1 MITGEMLHKS
11 FVRAV
16 NGYDVRWADLGEPYK
31 ALYTAMAGC
40 LNTFIIDDGAAE
52 RDALRSQI
60 SQLQANINSLGDTIL
75 RIEQE
80 RDAFQQLALKDT
92 HHAT

>member
-1 MITGEMLHKS
+1 MLTGEMLHAAL
-11 FVRAV
+11 VRAV
-16 NGYDVRWADLGEPYK
+16 PGYEVRWADLSTSEK

-40 LNTFIIDDGAAE
+40 LNTFMIDDGAAE
-52 RDALRSQI
+52 RDALRAQI

-80 RDAFQQLALKDT
+80 RDAFQQLATKDT